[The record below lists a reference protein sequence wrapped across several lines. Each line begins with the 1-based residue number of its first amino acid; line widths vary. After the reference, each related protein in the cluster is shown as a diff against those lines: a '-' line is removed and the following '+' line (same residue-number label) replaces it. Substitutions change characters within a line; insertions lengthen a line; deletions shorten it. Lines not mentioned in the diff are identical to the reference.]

1 MKLAKDKLR
10 IEENII
16 QRYHITLHR
25 SKFLSLP
32 VAEVFLADFGGLLG
46 GGLALADTFFL
57 ALLGVAAF
65 VFSSA
70 ESGGGCGG
78 GGLLT
83 SVSILAKLSSVE
95 ERTFLLLR
103 FGAGQVF
110 TLFSHTTAIGS
121 CKLPLICPIILCLS
135 NNTGFVVVVKMIR
148 QTLANSNDFV
158 WNSERVFASKVSE

>member
-1 MKLAKDKLR
+1 MDQNR
-10 IEENII
+10 I

-32 VAEVFLADFGGLLG
+32 VAEVFLADFGGLFG

-57 ALLGVAAF
+57 ALLGVAALL
-65 VFSSA
+65 FSSA
-70 ESGGGCGG
+70 ESGGGSGG

-103 FGAGQVF
+103 LVQVRSSLFHSLTAFGSWQ
-110 TLFSHTTAIGS
+110 
-121 CKLPLICPIILCLS
+121 
-135 NNTGFVVVVKMIR
+135 
-148 QTLANSNDFV
+148 
-158 WNSERVFASKVSE
+158 